1 MNDDE
6 RRTTEHITRV
16 ARETYNAPPPTPRDE
31 MWSEIEARLDAA
43 EGARPDRDVLPLTP
57 RRSAEP
63 SRSRSLPWWLG
74 IAAALVIGLG
84 IGRFGLDRGAP
95 NGPDRATPSLAEAPA
110 PAPPIEIDTA
120 AGGDSAPAPERLEP
134 APTLPSEAQE
144 PARERTLARAVPPA
158 RERADSAD
166 SGGKPE
172 DRVTPSGDVPGAPT
186 LDAAVGGTTDRSLP
200 YQVATRQHLGRS
212 ESFLTSIRAELD
224 EGGAD
229 PQVGPWARSLLVRT
243 RLLLGSPA
251 ASDAETRRLLEDL
264 ELMLAQIAIAAEARD
279 RGETRETGILDRG
292 LEEGNLL
299 YRLRSA
305 TDGNIGNNARSP
317 RASSL

>member
-16 ARETYNAPPPTPRDE
+16 ARETYNAPPPTPRAE
-31 MWSEIEARLDAA
+31 MWSEIEARLDGA
-43 EGARPDRDVLPLTP
+43 EGARPDRDVLPLAP
-57 RRSAEP
+57 RRAEQP
-63 SRSRSLPWWLG
+63 ARSRSLPWWLG

-84 IGRFGLDRGAP
+84 IGRLGFDRGVTT
-95 NGPDRATPSLAEAPA
+95 GPDRATPPLAEAPA
-110 PAPPIEIDTA
+110 RPPAIDIDTA
-120 AGGDSAPAPERLEP
+120 AGGDSAPSPERLEP
-134 APTLPSEAQE
+134 ATTPPSEE
-144 PARERTLARAVPPA
+144 PQPSRERTLARAVPPA
-158 RERADSAD
+158 RERPDSE
-166 SGGKPE
+166 GGRE
-172 DRVTPSGDVPGAPT
+172 DRVTPSREAPGAPT
-186 LDAAVGGTTDRSLP
+186 LDATVGGPADTSLP

-251 ASDAETRRLLEDL
+251 GSDAETRRLLEDL

-279 RGETRETGILDRG
+279 PGETKILDRG